1 MHKFLKRTSL
11 PLALVITVS
20 ALSIALGG
28 ISHAGDISPSAEFG
42 SPEYF
47 SGGKKVP
54 TTVAIPALTPGEAPR
69 AVTRM
74 SGVQYYIPVPYLDYP
89 VRPDADEDFL
99 LAVEWPTVKP
109 WKSGKKELQSNVMVL
124 VRDAKQTISFQFRLG
139 KLMERMEP
147 VTLQGERFGLKLYS
161 PNELKNYIGTRIEPT
176 FTVNRGNEIIA
187 SPTTQDWADMKGE
200 VYTDT
205 EKNSTQLSTYINCN
219 GDTHGSSP
227 GCSMHFVDDDLLY
240 EVTFRKI
247 HLADWQK
254 IRSAMID
261 LVQGFKQRS

>member
-99 LAVEWPTVKP
+99 IAVEWPSMKP
-109 WKSGKKELQSNVMVL
+109 WKAGKKELRSHLIVL
-124 VRDAKQTISFQFRLG
+124 VKDVKQTTSFQFRYG
-139 KLMERMEP
+139 RLMKKMEP
-147 VTLQGERFGLKLYS
+147 VTFEGERIGLKFYS
-161 PNELKNYIGTRIEPT
+161 PKDLKNYIGTRVEPI
-176 FTVNRGNEIIA
+176 FPVSRGNEIIA
-187 SPTTQDWADMKGE
+187 SPTTQDW
-200 VYTDT
+200 
-205 EKNSTQLSTYINCN
+205 N
-219 GDTHGSSP
+219 
-227 GCSMHFVDDDLLY
+227 Y
-240 EVTFRKI
+240 E
-247 HLADWQK
+247 
-254 IRSAMID
+254 
-261 LVQGFKQRS
+261 G